1 MQPHQDCGKA
11 SGCQQIDRLQKKLP
25 RQRYRQHQPRA
36 QHRHRCPGQQQIK
49 QRRRTAQQDKRL
61 IELPPPA
68 EAQQPAEQRQMQPG
82 HRQQVRHPCGA
93 ERLLYG
99 ILKVTFIGQ
108 QHRRLHAVQPLRQPA
123 PQHGATAL
131 PQTKKCK
138 SRRLAGRKAA
148 VAAEIFRLQVDAPAV
163 AAQAVAVIRKT
174 AQRKACLKPLSR
186 AFPGE

>member
-1 MQPHQDCGKA
+1 MQ
-11 SGCQQIDRLQKKLP
+11 S
-25 RQRYRQHQPRA
+25 
-36 QHRHRCPGQQQIK
+36 
-49 QRRRTAQQDKRL
+49 
-61 IELPPPA
+61 
-68 EAQQPAEQRQMQPG
+68 G

-123 PQHGATAL
+123 PQHGAPAL

-138 SRRLAGRKAA
+138 SRCLAGRKAA

-163 AAQAVAVIRKT
+163 AAQAVAVIRKA